1 MPRVYRIWLPVPD
14 YSDFWNES
22 FYSATV
28 QSIQRKIDEGLNG
41 ATRSPSALGVKKHE
55 DLKVTIVAM
64 CVQHKSNSFAWPE
77 HQGKI
82 AVVVGKGLVN
92 FRRAAGRFCAALL
105 AISFLAALPACS
117 GNSQRVAQAVSF
129 YYAGQYAQS
138 QQELAPL
145 IKNPNRNY
153 VLNNC
158 RYGSAAL
165 AAGNIAQAQQAF
177 LNAYN
182 VINSVNTNTGSRVIG
197 AVVLYDGVKVW
208 KGQPF
213 ERAMAH
219 YYLGLTFLMR
229 RDYENARAAFANSL
243 FRLRAYAKNSVG
255 NAGKLDRVDS
265 NFVLG
270 YFGLGLCYLKTNRPQ
285 LAAAAFQHA
294 QQLDPAIASVVQKL
308 YQPATNTLIF
318 VDYGYGPQRR
328 NRGWYGEQTV
338 FTPTPYQA
346 GPLPL
351 AEAWK
356 NGQPI
361 PGIAQSN
368 MVDTL
373 ALAQDKRWLTMD
385 TIRETKA
392 VVGTGLM
399 AGGLLVANNGADQ
412 DSAGTAL
419 AGLGIA
425 ALGAALAAS
434 SHADVRYWEMLPR
447 AVYVIPTALPSG
459 NNTLQVSIGGAT
471 TARFSVTIAPHSS
484 CNVFY
489 VRLR

>member
-1 MPRVYRIWLPVPD
+1 M
-14 YSDFWNES
+14 
-22 FYSATV
+22 
-28 QSIQRKIDEGLNG
+28 
-41 ATRSPSALGVKKHE
+41 
-55 DLKVTIVAM
+55 
-64 CVQHKSNSFAWPE
+64 
-77 HQGKI
+77 
-82 AVVVGKGLVN
+82 
-92 FRRAAGRFCAALL
+92 

-129 YYAGQYAQS
+129 YYAGEYAQS

-145 IKNPNRNY
+145 IKKPNRNY

-165 AAGNIAQAQQAF
+165 AAGNIMQAEHAF
-177 LNAYN
+177 LKAYN
-182 VINSVNTNTGSRVIG
+182 VMNSVNTNTGSRVIG

-219 YYLGLTFLMR
+219 YYLGLTFLMQQ
-229 RDYENARAAFANSL
+229 DYENARAAFQNSL
-243 FRLRAYAKNSVG
+243 FRLRAYSKNSASNSG
-255 NAGKLDRVDS
+255 NLNRVDS

-270 YFGLGLCYLKTNRPQ
+270 YFGLGLCYLKTDRPQ

-308 YQPATNTLIF
+308 YRPATNTLIF

-346 GPLPL
+346 GPLPM

-356 NGQPI
+356 NGHPI

-385 TIRETKA
+385 TIREAKA
-392 VVGTGLM
+392 VVGTGLI
-399 AGGLLVANNGADQ
+399 AGGLLVANNGVDQ

-419 AGLGIA
+419 AGLGVA
-425 ALGAALAAS
+425 ALGAALAGS

-459 NNTLQVSIGGAT
+459 RNTLQVSIGGAT
-471 TARFSVTIAPHSS
+471 TARFTVTIAPHSS

>member
-1 MPRVYRIWLPVPD
+1 M
-14 YSDFWNES
+14 
-22 FYSATV
+22 
-28 QSIQRKIDEGLNG
+28 
-41 ATRSPSALGVKKHE
+41 VKF
-55 DLKVTIVAM
+55 
-64 CVQHKSNSFAWPE
+64 VQHKSNTFTRPNNL
-77 HQGKI
+77 GTI
-82 AVVVGKGLVN
+82 ATVCGMSLAIFHRAGGQ
-92 FRRAAGRFCAALL
+92 FRLALL
-105 AISFLAALPACS
+105 AISFLATLSGCS

-138 QQELAPL
+138 QSELAPL
-145 IKNPNRNY
+145 IKKPNRNY

-165 AAGNIAQAQQAF
+165 AAGNIAQAEHAF

-182 VINSVNTNTGSRVIG
+182 VMNSVNTNTGSRVIG
-197 AVVLYDGVKVW
+197 AVVLYNGVKVW

-219 YYLGLTFLMR
+219 YYLGLTFLMQ
-229 RDYENARAAFANSL
+229 RDFENARAAFQNSL
-243 FRLRAYAKNSVG
+243 FRLRAYSKDSGG
-255 NAGKLDRVDS
+255 NASRNDRVDS

-294 QQLDPAIASVVQKL
+294 QQLDPAISSVVKKL

-328 NRGWYGEQTV
+328 NRGWYGEKTV
-338 FTPTPYQA
+338 FAPTPYQA
-346 GPLPL
+346 GPVPI
-351 AEAWK
+351 AQAWK
-356 NGQPI
+356 NDHPI

-373 ALAQDKRWLTMD
+373 ALAQERRWLTMD

-392 VVGTGLM
+392 VVGTGLI
-399 AGGLLVANNGADQ
+399 AGGLLVANNGANQ

-419 AGLGIA
+419 AGLGVA

-447 AVYVIPTALPSG
+447 AVYVIPTALRPGS
-459 NNTLQVSIGGAT
+459 NTLQVSIGGAT
-471 TARFSVTIAPHSS
+471 TAPFTVTIAPHSAL
-484 CNVFY
+484 NVFY

>member
-1 MPRVYRIWLPVPD
+1 MK
-14 YSDFWNES
+14 
-22 FYSATV
+22 T
-28 QSIQRKIDEGLNG
+28 Q
-41 ATRSPSALGVKKHE
+41 
-55 DLKVTIVAM
+55 KVTIAVEH
-64 CVQHKSNSFAWPE
+64 VQHKVYIHTLATSGGVIACAE
-77 HQGKI
+77 GKEPAYLGR
-82 AVVVGKGLVN
+82 AV
-92 FRRAAGRFCAALL
+92 RRLCVALL
-105 AISFLAALPACS
+105 AISFLATLPACS
-117 GNSQRVAQAVSF
+117 GTSQRVAQAVSF

-145 IKNPNRNY
+145 IKKPNRNY

-165 AAGNIAQAQQAF
+165 AAGNIAQAEHAF
-177 LNAYN
+177 MNAYN

-229 RDYENARAAFANSL
+229 QDYENARAAFQNSL
-243 FRLRAYAKNSVG
+243 FRLRAYSKNSGG
-255 NAGKLDRVDS
+255 NSNDNERVDS

-294 QQLDPAIASVVQKL
+294 QQLNPGIASVVQKL

-318 VDYGYGPQRR
+318 VDFGYGPQRR

-346 GPLPL
+346 GPLPM
-351 AEAWK
+351 AQAWK

-361 PGIAQSN
+361 QGIAQSN

-399 AGGLLVANNGADQ
+399 AGGLLVANNGMNQ

-419 AGLGIA
+419 AGLGVA

-447 AVYVIPTALPSG
+447 AVYVIPTALPPGS
-459 NNTLQVSIGGAT
+459 NTLRVSIGGVS
-471 TARFSVTIAPHSS
+471 TAPFTVTIAPHST

>member
-1 MPRVYRIWLPVPD
+1 MRPIL
-14 YSDFWNES
+14 
-22 FYSATV
+22 
-28 QSIQRKIDEGLNG
+28 RKIGQGWSGPAGQSLAAGRRKPKDW
-41 ATRSPSALGVKKHE
+41 
-55 DLKVTIVAM
+55 KVTITVKH
-64 CVQHKSNSFAWPE
+64 VQHKTNTSAESCGAIASAD
-77 HQGKI
+77 GKTT
-82 AVVVGKGLVN
+82 AYLSWMG
-92 FRRAAGRFCAALL
+92 RRFCVALL
-105 AISFLAALPACS
+105 ALSFLATLPACT
-117 GNSQRVAQAVSF
+117 GNSQRVTQAVSF

-145 IKNPNRNY
+145 IKKPNRNY

-165 AAGNIAQAQQAF
+165 AAGNIPQAEHAF

-229 RDYENARAAFANSL
+229 QDYENARAAFQNSL
-243 FRLRAYAKNSVG
+243 FRLRAYSKNSAG
-255 NAGKLDRVDS
+255 NSSDKDRVDS

-294 QQLDPAIASVVQKL
+294 QQLDPAIARVVQKL

-318 VDYGYGPQRR
+318 VDYGYGPRRR

-346 GPLPL
+346 GPVPM
-351 AEAWK
+351 AQAWK

-361 PGIAQSN
+361 QGIAQSN

-399 AGGLLVANNGADQ
+399 AGGLLVANNGVNQ
-412 DSAGTAL
+412 NSAGTAL
-419 AGLGIA
+419 AGLGVA

-447 AVYVIPTALPSG
+447 AVYVIPTALPPGS
-459 NNTLQVSIGGAT
+459 NTLRVSIGGVS
-471 TARFSVTIAPHSS
+471 TAPFTVTIAPHST